1 MSSHEN
7 DVIFNE
13 DGLEKLITLI
23 KTNPDMIKNLSTPDN
38 VLEDIERIV
47 YGKQTIVQRADGT
60 IEYVVTGND
69 ISIPNFETILNND
82 NIDNGTITIGI
93 NNSQI
98 TIPLKGIVKDF
109 DGTFANINDG
119 DDMLIPSRDAVKKC
133 MALKPLKIFKTA
145 STEDWNPKTEN
156 TPPYFQDII
165 IEEVFEEDN
174 PSGIDVVMSGVYEI
188 DKKRDKEWGKIYRV
202 ETSDGKIT
210 LYAHSKPVENL
221 PFRMDIIR

>member
-93 NNSQI
+93 NNS
-98 TIPLKGIVKDF
+98 
-109 DGTFANINDG
+109 
-119 DDMLIPSRDAVKKC
+119 
-133 MALKPLKIFKTA
+133 
-145 STEDWNPKTEN
+145 
-156 TPPYFQDII
+156 
-165 IEEVFEEDN
+165 
-174 PSGIDVVMSGVYEI
+174 
-188 DKKRDKEWGKIYRV
+188 
-202 ETSDGKIT
+202 
-210 LYAHSKPVENL
+210 
-221 PFRMDIIR
+221 